1 MIDRHTMKH
10 TNSAPPNVSLT
21 FRVHPQVV
29 KDFDILT
36 KVMGCESKNEVL
48 VKLSRAAMR
57 IPVEYAG
64 QLSEIT
70 NLMNHCD
77 ALIEH
82 SKALEGFYDNIE

>member
-1 MIDRHTMKH
+1 
-10 TNSAPPNVSLT
+10 
-21 FRVHPQVV
+21 
-29 KDFDILT
+29 
-36 KVMGCESKNEVL
+36 
-48 VKLSRAAMR
+48 MR